1 MSTGIILLSHGSRL
15 PEAQATV
22 RAIRD
27 QVVAAGNFEL
37 VEIAAL
43 QFNQPDLPA
52 ALKTVVESGAT
63 KVIIMPLFLY
73 QGLHMQKDIP
83 DILKEQR
90 VLYPKINITVTDHIG
105 ADPLLAEIIHKRIR
119 EVKAWTT

>member
-27 QVVAAGNFEL
+27 LVVAAGSYEL

-52 ALKTVVESGAT
+52 ALKTVIEAGAT

-83 DILKEQR
+83 DILKEQGA
-90 VLYPKINITVTDHIG
+90 LYPHVKITVTDNIG
-105 ADPLLAEIIHKRIR
+105 ADPLLAEIVLKRIR
-119 EVKAWTT
+119 EV